1 MMQEE
6 QNMKRVFFLV
16 LAAVMI
22 TGLFTG
28 CQSMYT
34 TGRNGS
40 ATPYATDELY
50 GNVST
55 TRNGYVNGENRG
67 KYNIDARNTTDQM
80 DNATGYVKYPNSYS
94 GTPMGG
100 PLPTA
105 MAIPAPTPQPATI
118 RPTTT
123 SLTPTPETATLQRI
137 RNKNAGVTPLP
148 FLP

>member
-1 MMQEE
+1 
-6 QNMKRVFFLV
+6 MKRVFFLV

-100 PLPTA
+100 T
-105 MAIPAPTPQPATI
+105 PANSYGYPSTNSTVGNYTTNNNVSDTNT
-118 RPTTT
+118 RNGSTTT
-123 SLTPTPETATLQRI
+123 NP
-137 RNKNAGVTPLP
+137 
-148 FLP
+148 